1 MVNALEYSP
10 VELDK
15 KSFEESLIG
24 TLLWWIRESEEDE
37 GLFHDPAKY
46 KLFIE
51 ELNTP
56 GFAEDVFLPLALKLR
71 DTHGISEDDIKEGL
85 ISCLHTSAYVAGYEK
100 PDPITCAKIV
110 KSFLGDDTGSDDPII
125 TNAKGQAEHFMSKRG
140 LHFTRMALMCH
151 FWKMFQ
157 PELLTF
163 STSKEGIEEHFS
175 YIDEIVPE
183 EHKEGIIYGIHL
195 SGNPPVYDN
204 LREKKKDFAERGRED
219 LFESYVILLSSCR
232 VCDFTTAFPFS
243 DTEKL
248 IPELDAIH
256 SSKYEEELLIFLQS
270 AASQGKYK
278 VSFLEA
284 GSDTVFNPLEQVN
297 KLEEAGIDEK
307 IIRKVL
313 LLGRKY
319 RTFKGCAIQI
329 LKNFEFIHKKF
340 SDKELDNFF
349 ASISRLARI
358 TTVVARSIE
367 IAISI
372 CEENPEEV
380 IEAEDIEAMV
390 QSCTLITLHEKNE
403 DADGYLFPAMVHGSK
418 KNTLDSETK
427 RKAYNELLL
436 RKSFPFC
443 ESQVLGSK
451 AFYIIGLALGHKKFL
466 RIDMLL
472 KALHEL
478 LLESEIESDAC
489 SRILDSLADID
500 LETFEIKNWMPSF
513 TVEDLALAEKITA
526 KLDKDS
532 EKLVAELNNESNP
545 IGIAAD
551 ESWGIIL
558 RDQSIESPKFRQA
571 STRLSI
577 AGAAATLAF
586 GYNTQ
591 PKWVPDG
598 LIPNLEIHKL
608 TQKMRGGEK
617 VIFEE
622 IVDEAKK
629 NGEIDEVIRTMR
641 SLIPFICDRIVAA
654 RNERA
659 GLLPIGSKIH
669 SSKDMPDD
677 RFQKV
682 LKMLAGWGIGSTSF
696 RLISEGQTYVLPPV
710 GTPDEWKMIVSFL
723 GMLGTFNSDAN
734 SQLCAAGRWT
744 DLETPAVVGST
755 ILLASTS
762 NIERYDLRGKL
773 TSSHKKEVC
782 RRIMAFDAGV
792 KVEGLPFD
800 LAKANGRTDIL
811 GRFALSDSDTWQL
824 ISTLATHHTY
834 EGPFKDLFTTYKDSH
849 ERIVREHG
857 LSTVI
862 RSSRW
867 IKEPRKGSQRI
878 LQDDPYDYH
887 EAMIN
892 RILAARSK
900 DSEVIREVRAAVLK
914 AWEGFH
920 EARSGF
926 IEERKLEYEQFMSA

>member
-15 KSFEESLIG
+15 KSFEESLRG
-24 TLLWWIRESEEDE
+24 TLLWWIRESEEEED
-37 GLFHDPAKY
+37 LFHDPEKY

-56 GFAEDVFLPLALKLR
+56 DFAEDVFLALALKLR
-71 DTHGISEDDIKEGL
+71 NTYGISEDDIKEGL

-100 PDPITCAKIV
+100 PDPITCARIV
-110 KSFLGDDTGSDDPII
+110 RSFLGDDIESDDPII

-183 EHKEGIIYGIHL
+183 EHREGIIYGIHL

-204 LREKKKDFAERGRED
+204 LREKKKEFAERGKED

-248 IPELDAIH
+248 IAELDVIQN
-256 SSKYEEELLIFLQS
+256 SKYKEELLIFLQS
-270 AASQGKYK
+270 AGSQGNIK

-284 GSDTVFNPLEQVN
+284 GSDTVLNPLEQVS

-307 IIRKVL
+307 MIRKVL
-313 LLGRKY
+313 LLGRKH
-319 RTFKGCAIQI
+319 RALRCCTIQI
-329 LKNFEFIHKKF
+329 LKNFVFLSKKF
-340 SDKELDNFF
+340 ATKELDKFF
-349 ASISRLARI
+349 ASISRQAQI
-358 TTVVARSIE
+358 TPVVARSIE
-367 IAISI
+367 IGVSI
-372 CEENPEEV
+372 CEEDPEAE
-380 IEAEDIEAMV
+380 IEAAV
-390 QSCTLITLHEKNE
+390 LNCTLLTLYEKDKE
-403 DADGYLFPAMVHGSK
+403 ASGYLFPAVVRGSK
-418 KNTLDSETK
+418 KNALSDEIK
-427 RKAYNELLL
+427 HEAYV
-436 RKSFPFC
+436 KFMSKKGFPFC
-443 ESQVLGSK
+443 DSEELGAK
-451 AFYIIGLALGHKKFL
+451 AFYIFGLSLGHKRFL
-466 RIDMLL
+466 RIEMLL
-472 KALHEL
+472 NALYEL
-478 LLESEIESDAC
+478 LQKDEIEAEAC
-489 SRILDSLADID
+489 SRILDSLTDINP
-500 LETFEIKNWMPSF
+500 ETFEIKKWISSSE
-513 TVEDLALAEKITA
+513 VEDMALAEKIMV
-526 KLDKDS
+526 KLDEET
-532 EKLVAELNNESNP
+532 EKMETESNP
-545 IGIAAD
+545 ISVSAN

-558 RDQSIESPKFRQA
+558 RDQSVENPKFRQA

-586 GYNTQ
+586 GYNSQ
-591 PKWVPDG
+591 PKWIPDG
-598 LIPNLEIHKL
+598 LIPNLEIHNL
-608 TQKMRGGEK
+608 TQKMRNGEK
-617 VIFEE
+617 IVFEE
-622 IVDEAKK
+622 VVDEAKK
-629 NGEIDEVIRTMR
+629 NGEIDEVILTMR

-654 RNERA
+654 RSERA

-723 GMLGTFNSDAN
+723 GMLGTFNNDAN

-755 ILLASTS
+755 MLLASTS
-762 NIERYDLRGKL
+762 NIERYDLRGSL

-792 KVEGLPFD
+792 KVENLPFD
-800 LAKANGRTDIL
+800 LEKAKGRTDIL

-824 ISTLATHHTY
+824 ISTLATHHAY

-862 RSSRW
+862 KSSRW
-867 IKEPRKGSQRI
+867 IKEPRKGGQKM

-887 EAMIN
+887 EGMLN
-892 RILAARSK
+892 RILATRRAQP
-900 DSEVIREVRAAVLK
+900 EVVSAIRAAILK

-920 EARSGF
+920 ESRSGF
-926 IEERKLEYEQFMSA
+926 IEERKSEYEQFMSA